1 MVIEDS
7 NKMVKDLRGFMG
19 KSKKCKPEKLTATDV
34 DYHKE
39 EENRAGDFFRN
50 DIEPKLGIWNHVCLK
65 SNQ

>member
-19 KSKKCKPEKLTATDV
+19 KSKKCKPEKLTATDA

-39 EENRAGDFFRN
+39 EEHRSGDYFWER
-50 DIEPKLGIWNHVCLK
+50 IQ
-65 SNQ
+65 SQR